1 MRILEIITEA
11 GLSNTGLRKQYLDNL
26 IALITKNTPII
37 LTPSAANKYGK
48 SVVIDPAESARI
60 QSILDAGGGQ
70 TNKRNYLQLDPIGK
84 IKLTTTD
91 KKGNPQFINLS
102 DIEKSPEIKGKDSDY
117 NIGDIGEIALG
128 IAAGAK
134 FLAGGADVGEAEFVN
149 LSKQMTR
156 ENVTGKKGQL
166 LDSLKL
172 TFHGPLKHQNGKIDE
187 VDIMI
192 IAPGRSVNAFVDLI
206 NGIESN
212 QNFPG
217 EVKGTILSALQY
229 ARDAEKIKA
238 GIEQT
243 AADPNTNTI
252 EVVCD
257 GVSDQRGTKADLV
270 LHIDGKK
277 INLISAK
284 TGKSQLGQASGHDWN
299 KQVTFFS
306 TVFGVNIST
315 FKDKWGTTNEEH
327 IAAMQGVYSQLVIPK
342 IQKLT
347 GGNSVQAE
355 AALVKSISDGLIRY
369 SNNYDQNTSKV
380 ETVDIVKLSTQP
392 GTPGFNLLRVDSR
405 LESALMKTDL
415 IGSSTPNNQGVQV
428 YGNVG
433 GKSLLLFKVRSYH
446 SPAGDVFRT
455 IIEGGPLLEQ
465 LAVVTPNTVSTPSP
479 VSTAPVQQPPAGGT
493 PGIRNQT
500 KQPGSKELVGQDPA
514 TAASTGPRI

>member
-1 MRILEIITEA
+1 MRAREFLYEA
-11 GLSNTGLRKQYLDNL
+11 GLSNTGLRKQYVDNL
-26 IALITKNTPII
+26 IALINNKTPIVV
-37 LTPSAANKYGK
+37 TPNAASKHGK
-48 SVVIDPAESARI
+48 TVVIDQTEAARI
-60 QSILDAGGGQ
+60 QSILDAGNGQ
-70 TNKRNYLQLDPIGK
+70 TNRKQYLQLDPIGK

-102 DIEKSPEIKGKDSDY
+102 DIEKSPEIKGKESDY

-134 FLAGGADVGEAEFVN
+134 FLAAGADVGADEFVN
-149 LSKQMTR
+149 LSKKMIKQ
-156 ENVTGKKGQL
+156 NVTGKKGQL

-187 VDIMI
+187 VDIVI
-192 IAPGRSVNAFVDLI
+192 IAPGRSVNAFIDLI
-206 NGIESN
+206 NGIASN

-252 EVVCD
+252 EIICD

-315 FKDKWGTTNEEH
+315 FKDKWGITNEEH
-327 IAAMQGVYSQLVIPK
+327 IAAMQGVYSELVIPK

-347 GGNSVQAE
+347 GGHSVQAE
-355 AALVKSISDGLIRY
+355 AALVKSISDGLVRY

-380 ETVDIVKLSTQP
+380 ETVDIVKLSTHP

-405 LESALMKTDL
+405 LEAALMKTDL
-415 IGSSTPNNQGVQV
+415 IGTPTPNYQGVQV

-433 GKSLLLFKVRSYH
+433 GKSLLLFKVRSYY

-465 LAVVTPNTVSTPSP
+465 LAVVAPSTTPSP
-479 VSTAPVQQPPAGGT
+479 ITTPPIPPGIQNLNKPTGSEIPMGQNPVAPV
-493 PGIRNQT
+493 N
-500 KQPGSKELVGQDPA
+500 
-514 TAASTGPRI
+514 AASAGSQI